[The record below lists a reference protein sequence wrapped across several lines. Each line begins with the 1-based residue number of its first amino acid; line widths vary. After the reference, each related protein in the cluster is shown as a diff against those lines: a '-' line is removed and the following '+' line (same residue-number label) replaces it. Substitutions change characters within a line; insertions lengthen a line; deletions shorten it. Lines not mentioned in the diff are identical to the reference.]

1 MIRALVI
8 GNSHA
13 AALIKGWD
21 QIRDGYADK
30 VDLSFL
36 ATWEP
41 FYRQLGFQGLV
52 FGAHADSDLPQHSQ
66 DRLVEMNGTAQV
78 DLTGFDHV
86 LHVGLLVPDADLID
100 TARRFDVDGLPE
112 AGHPHR
118 LSRPAFDALVDSLA
132 QRPPVRALLQGPW
145 AQLGNRLTVLRRPRA
160 RQSLFGPAESP
171 AASIFG
177 TAQGRIDAALADQA
191 ASAGIRFLPQPVQ
204 TLTPP
209 GLSDSRFADTAPR
222 LMGDKTYTR
231 PDLYHMNAVYGA
243 FCLKAWLDSMT

>member
-30 VDLSFL
+30 VDLSFF

-41 FYRQLGFQGLV
+41 IYRQLGFQGLV
-52 FGAHADSDLPQHSQ
+52 FGAHAESDLPQHSR

-132 QRPPVRALLQGPW
+132 QRPPVRALFQGPW
-145 AQLGNRLTVLRRPRA
+145 AQLGSRLTVLRRPRA
-160 RQSLFGPAESP
+160 KDTVFDASQTAAAKQFGV
-171 AASIFG
+171 
-177 TAQGRIDAALADQA
+177 AQDRIDAALTTQA
-191 ASAGIRFLPQPVQ
+191 ASAGILFLPQPAA
-204 TLTPP
+204 TLSDK

-231 PDLYHMNAVYGA
+231 PDLYHMNAAYGA
-243 FCLKAWLDSMT
+243 LCLKAWLDSMT